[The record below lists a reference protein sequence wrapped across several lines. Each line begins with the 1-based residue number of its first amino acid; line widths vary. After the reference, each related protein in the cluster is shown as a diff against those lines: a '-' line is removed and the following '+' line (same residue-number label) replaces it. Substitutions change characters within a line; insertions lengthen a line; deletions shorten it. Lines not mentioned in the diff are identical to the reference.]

1 VCGALKGV
9 RSPRLRA
16 CAKPSLCLATCGSVF
31 IVLIA
36 LSVAGCHGVNPAE
49 LDFTRAEPAKADVVG
64 KWALTSDSLKETKP
78 STSSTQELDL
88 REDGSF
94 SVVDLP
100 TSPDVAGASPKG
112 LLSGSGVWHLDRDQ
126 DGFTVWVINLDFA
139 SHHHRET
146 VHLRHQRPPYLIH
159 IFMGD
164 PDSGR
169 AMLLKRVP

>member
-1 VCGALKGV
+1 VCGTLRGV
-9 RSPRLRA
+9 RLPRLLA
-16 CAKPSLCLATCGSVF
+16 CDKPSQGFATCGGVF
-31 IVLIA
+31 VVLVA
-36 LSVAGCHGVNPAE
+36 LSVAGCHGVSPAE
-49 LDFTRAEPAKADVVG
+49 LDFTRAEPAKSDVIG
-64 KWALTSDSLKETKP
+64 KWALTSDSLKEAKR
-78 STSSTQELDL
+78 STSSMQELDL

-100 TSPDVAGASPKG
+100 TSPDAAGASPEG

-126 DGFTVWVINLDFA
+126 DGFAVWVINLDFA
-139 SHHHRET
+139 NHHRET

-164 PDSGR
+164 ADSGR